1 MKTFSKIIAIVSIF
15 ATMALLSACT
25 PSSSADMKKRYE
37 ENGYNVTVIIAESDN
52 NETISWKLTAT
63 PKSESVAGA
72 IGNIGKVVTATCYKD
87 KAKAQEA
94 YDALSDVDADKKLIS
109 GAVVVVGFDAE
120 SVKIAK

>member
-1 MKTFSKIIAIVSIF
+1 MKAFTRIIAVISIV

-25 PSSSADMKKRYE
+25 PTSSADMKKRYE
-37 ENGYNVTVIIAESDN
+37 KNGYEVTVIIAESDN
-52 NETISWKLTAT
+52 NDTISWKLTAI
-63 PKSESVAGA
+63 PKSESISGI
-72 IGNIGKVVTATCYKD
+72 IGNAGKIVTATCYKD

-94 YDALSDVDADKKLIS
+94 YDALKDVDADKKLIS